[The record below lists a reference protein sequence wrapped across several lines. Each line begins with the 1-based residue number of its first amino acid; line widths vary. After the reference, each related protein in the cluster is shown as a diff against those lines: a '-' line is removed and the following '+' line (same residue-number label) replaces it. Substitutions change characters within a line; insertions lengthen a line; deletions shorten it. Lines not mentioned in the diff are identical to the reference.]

1 MKNKKLL
8 AALLGIVI
16 AALAALQADLSKD
29 EPAPA
34 PSAPVA
40 ADAGV

>member
-8 AALLGIVI
+8 AALVGLVI
-16 AALAALQADLSKD
+16 AALAALQSDLLKP
-29 EPAPA
+29 EPAAPPPA
-34 PSAPVA
+34 PIA